1 MSYICKPIIILF
13 KLIKM
18 RSGKYD
24 PKKGEKGRIKFLTIV
39 RKRTKKF
46 AQSNEV
52 FRGTR
57 DGKSTTLANECGITK
72 EHGLGICIDAGLLIV
87 DKTRKGPNGSVYV
100 KWNRPLKE
108 EIQHAHST
116 YMISYNT
123 RVAPRKPKSVA
134 KLKAERLGK
143 EVTEPIVAIPVA
155 EEQPKTSFPSSIV
168 VTKDNGIMSDFSPLD
183 QLSTLSTR
191 ELSEL
196 TYKLLY
202 EETKKNRTAEIE
214 KSKVESERSKNKHEG
229 FLLLEK
235 IIRNNIIGE

>member
-1 MSYICKPIIILF
+1 MS
-13 KLIKM
+13 

-52 FRGTR
+52 FRGFR
-57 DGKSTTLANECGITK
+57 DGKACTLAYECGITK
-72 EHGLGICIDAGLLIV
+72 EHGLGVCIDAGLLFV
-87 DKTRKGPNGSVYV
+87 DKISKGPNGSVYI

-108 EIQHAHST
+108 PIQDVHKT
-116 YMISYNT
+116 YMISYNE

-134 KLKAERLGK
+134 KLKAEKSTK
-143 EVTEPIVAIPVA
+143 EVVVAPVA
-155 EEQPKTSFPSSIV
+155 VQPKTNFPSSV
-168 VTKDNGIMSDFSPLD
+168 VVSKENTNMDDYLTPENFGKMS
-183 QLSTLSTR
+183 T
-191 ELSEL
+191 SERTEYL
-196 TYKLLY
+196 YKCWY
-202 EETKKNRTAEIE
+202 EDKQNSRVLEA
-214 KSKVESERSKNKHEG
+214 ERSKNKHEE